1 MADKYLLRVTAG
13 PSYDPTSHEIVHV
26 NSGTPTHVKSPLCDA
41 NISVRIQNYRGE
53 PSGLATAIPMIIA
66 HGAIG
71 LPRGSP
77 STSSY
82 FSNPPHTHDQY
93 SIGFSFTPRRTIS
106 GKSLVF
112 GNDFEHP
119 VRDRIPPGFT
129 AAFRIVKWAIDPG
142 LDGDVYADK
151 PYLYGNAL
159 SSINVLSVGP
169 IVDGNGLDKIISTEA
184 MQGEAAITEGGF
196 DGGEELRQRLS
207 IPGNAA
213 ARQKWFLGGH
223 DRLETWQ
230 WEEGRLYKADFFNPY
245 LDFNEFALKLPG
257 FSLKVLGYLGGEDY
271 LRYVLKEKDTDEV
284 LFVVVFTLLPKDQ
297 VEEEEPRDP
306 QPIHS
311 ARTKQITG
319 AEGSFEPQE
328 DDLD

>member
-13 PSYDPTSHEIVHV
+13 PSYDPSSHQVVAV
-26 NSGTPTHVKSPLCDA
+26 NSEIPTSIQSPVCSA
-41 NISVRIQNYRGE
+41 SISVRIQNY
-53 PSGLATAIPMIIA
+53 
-66 HGAIG
+66 HGIQTPTSDYSLTGAKYFTG
-71 LPRGSP
+71 LPHGSP

-82 FSNPPHTHDQY
+82 FSHPPHTHDQY
-93 SIGFSFTPRRTIS
+93 SIGFSFVPHRSIN

-119 VRDRIPPGFT
+119 IRDRIPPGFN

-169 IVDGNGLDKIISTEA
+169 KAGK
-184 MQGEAAITEGGF
+184 EAAEKQSTQSTDNEEAIKEGGF
-196 DGGEELRQRLS
+196 EGGQEVRENLN
-207 IPGNAA
+207 IPDNAA

-223 DRLETWQ
+223 ERLEHWE

-245 LDFNEFALKLPG
+245 LDFNGRHHPHRSGFCNIEADIAIEFALKLPG

-271 LRYVLKEKDTDEV
+271 LR
-284 LFVVVFTLLPKDQ
+284 
-297 VEEEEPRDP
+297 
-306 QPIHS
+306 
-311 ARTKQITG
+311 
-319 AEGSFEPQE
+319 
-328 DDLD
+328 

>member
-13 PSYDPTSHEIVHV
+13 PSYDPTSHQTVAV
-26 NSGTPTHVKSPLCDA
+26 NSGTPTQIHSSLCDA
-41 NISVRIQNYRGE
+41 SISVRIQNYR
-53 PSGLATAIPMIIA
+53 
-66 HGAIG
+66 G

-82 FSNPPHTHDQY
+82 FSHPPHTHDQY
-93 SIGFSFTPRRTIS
+93 SISFSLIPHRTIS
-106 GKSLVF
+106 GKSLIF

-119 VRDRIPPGFT
+119 VRDRIPPGFS
-129 AAFRIVKWAIDPG
+129 AAFGIVKWAIDPG

-159 SSINVLSVGP
+159 SSINILSVGP
-169 IVDGNGLDKIISTEA
+169 KVRENGLDSVINAEA
-184 MQGEAAITEGGF
+184 GQGEEAITEGGF
-196 DGGEELRQRLS
+196 DGGQELRESLN
-207 IPGNAA
+207 IPENAA

-223 DRLETWQ
+223 DRLENWQ

-271 LRYVLKEKDTDEV
+271 LRYVLKDKETGEV
-284 LFVVVFTLLPKDQ
+284 LFVVVFTLLPKEQ
-297 VEEEEPRDP
+297 LEAEEANSS
-306 QPIHS
+306 QPS
-311 ARTKQITG
+311 NSDEAKDATQADK
-319 AEGSFEPQE
+319 SFEPHA

>member
-13 PSYDPTSHEIVHV
+13 PSYDPSSHQVIAV
-26 NSGTPTHVKSPLCDA
+26 NSGIPTSIQSPVCSA
-41 NISVRIQNYRGE
+41 SISVRIQNY
-53 PSGLATAIPMIIA
+53 
-66 HGAIG
+66 HG
-71 LPRGSP
+71 LPHGSP

-82 FSNPPHTHDQY
+82 FSHPPHTHDQY
-93 SIGFSFTPRRTIS
+93 SIGFSFVPHRTIN

-119 VRDRIPPGFT
+119 IRDRIPPGFN

-159 SSINVLSVGP
+159 SSMNVLSVGP
-169 IVDGNGLDKIISTEA
+169 KAGKEDIEKQFAESMNNEEA
-184 MQGEAAITEGGF
+184 IKEGGF
-196 DGGEELRQRLS
+196 DGGQEVREDLN
-207 IPGNAA
+207 IPDNAA

-223 DRLETWQ
+223 ERLEHWE

-271 LRYVLKEKDTDEV
+271 LRYVLKDKDTGEV
-284 LFVVVFTLLPKDQ
+284 LFVVVFTLLPKDPDD
-297 VEEEEPRDP
+297 EGGAKSSEPGKSNASSSNDSP
-306 QPIHS
+306 
-311 ARTKQITG
+311 ARSFKPK
-319 AEGSFEPQE
+319 AE
-328 DDLD
+328 DLD

>member
-13 PSYDPTSHEIVHV
+13 PSYDPSSHQVVAV
-26 NSGTPTHVKSPLCDA
+26 NSGTPTAIQSSLCSA
-41 NISVRIQNYRGE
+41 RISVRIQNY
-53 PSGLATAIPMIIA
+53 
-66 HGAIG
+66 HG
-71 LPRGSP
+71 LPQGSP

-82 FSNPPHTHDQY
+82 FSRPPHTHDQY
-93 SIGFSFTPRRTIS
+93 SIGFSFIPHRSIN

-112 GNDFEHP
+112 GNDFEQP
-119 VRDRIPPGFT
+119 IRDRIPPGFN
-129 AAFRIVKWAIDPG
+129 AAFKIVKWAIDPG

-169 IVDGNGLDKIISTEA
+169 KAGKEA
-184 MQGEAAITEGGF
+184 IEKQSAEAPDDEEAIKEGGF
-196 DGGEELRQRLS
+196 EGGQEVRENLN
-207 IPGNAA
+207 IPNNAA

-223 DRLETWQ
+223 DRLEHWQ

-271 LRYVLKEKDTDEV
+271 LRYVLKDKDTGDV
-284 LFVVVFTLLPKDQ
+284 LFVVVFTLLPNNQDDKGDA
-297 VEEEEPRDP
+297 EPP
-306 QPIHS
+306 QPGKS
-311 ARTKQITG
+311 NARSSNDSP
-319 AEGSFEPQE
+319 ARPFEPKAE
-328 DDLD
+328 DLD

>member
-13 PSYDPTSHEIVHV
+13 PSYDPTSHQVVAV
-26 NSGTPTHVKSPLCDA
+26 NSGTPTSIQSSLCSA
-41 NISVRIQNYRGE
+41 KIFVRIQKYRG
-53 PSGLATAIPMIIA
+53 
-66 HGAIG
+66 
-71 LPRGSP
+71 LPHGSP

-82 FSNPPHTHDQY
+82 FSHPPHTHDQY
-93 SIGFSFTPRRTIS
+93 SIGFSFVPRRSIN

-119 VRDRIPPGFT
+119 IRDRIPPGFN
-129 AAFRIVKWAIDPG
+129 AAFKIVKWAIDPG

-169 IVDGNGLDKIISTEA
+169 KAGKEAIEGNLAASPNDDEA
-184 MQGEAAITEGGF
+184 IKEGGF
-196 DGGEELRQRLS
+196 EGGQEVRENLN
-207 IPGNAA
+207 IPDNAA

-223 DRLETWQ
+223 DRLEQWQ
-230 WEEGRLYKADFFNPY
+230 WEQGRLYKADFFNPY

-271 LRYVLKEKDTDEV
+271 LRYVLKDKDTGEV

-297 VEEEEPRDP
+297 DEKSDPETP
-306 QPIHS
+306 QPGKS
-311 ARTKQITG
+311 YANSSNDPSVRPYEPK
-319 AEGSFEPQE
+319 AE
-328 DDLD
+328 DLD

>member
-13 PSYDPTSHEIVHV
+13 PSYDPSSHQVIAV
-26 NSGTPTHVKSPLCDA
+26 NSGIPTSIQSPVCSA
-41 NISVRIQNYRGE
+41 SISVRIQNYHGIQ
-53 PSGLATAIPMIIA
+53 IPISDYSPT
-66 HGAIG
+66 GAKYLTG
-71 LPRGSP
+71 LPHGSP

-82 FSNPPHTHDQY
+82 FSHPPHTHDQY
-93 SIGFSFTPRRTIS
+93 SIGFSFVPHRTIN

-119 VRDRIPPGFT
+119 IRDRIPPGFN

-159 SSINVLSVGP
+159 SSMNVLSVGP
-169 IVDGNGLDKIISTEA
+169 KAGKEDIEKQFAESMNNEEA
-184 MQGEAAITEGGF
+184 IKEGGF
-196 DGGEELRQRLS
+196 DGGQEVREDLN
-207 IPGNAA
+207 IPDNAA

-223 DRLETWQ
+223 ERLEHWE

-245 LDFNEFALKLPG
+245 LDFNGRHSPHRSKSCDIEPEIAIEFALKLPG

-271 LRYVLKEKDTDEV
+271 LR
-284 LFVVVFTLLPKDQ
+284 
-297 VEEEEPRDP
+297 
-306 QPIHS
+306 
-311 ARTKQITG
+311 
-319 AEGSFEPQE
+319 
-328 DDLD
+328 

>member
-1 MADKYLLRVTAG
+1 MADKYLLQVTAG
-13 PSYDPTSHEIVHV
+13 PSYDPTSHQVVAV
-26 NSGTPTHVKSPLCDA
+26 NSGTPTSIQSSLCSA
-41 NISVRIQNYRGE
+41 NVSVRIQNYRG
-53 PSGLATAIPMIIA
+53 
-66 HGAIG
+66 
-71 LPRGSP
+71 LPHGSP

-82 FSNPPHTHDQY
+82 FSHPPHLHDQY
-93 SIGFSFTPRRTIS
+93 SISFSFVPHRSIN

-112 GNDFEHP
+112 GNDFDHP
-119 VRDRIPPGFT
+119 IRDRIPPGFN
-129 AAFRIVKWAIDPG
+129 AAFEIVKWAIDPG

-169 IVDGNGLDKIISTEA
+169 KNSKSVVFGSEEEA
-184 MQGEAAITEGGF
+184 IEEGGF
-196 DGGEELRQRLS
+196 AGGQEVRQNLHIPDG
-207 IPGNAA
+207 AA

-223 DRLETWQ
+223 DRLENWQ

-271 LRYVLKEKDTDEV
+271 LRYVLKDKDTGEV
-284 LFVVVFTLLPKDQ
+284 FFVVVFTLLSKGQVDKDETKTPQ
-297 VEEEEPRDP
+297 VSMSNTNSSDDP
-306 QPIHS
+306 TGQP
-311 ARTKQITG
+311 
-319 AEGSFEPQE
+319 FEPKA

>member
-13 PSYDPTSHEIVHV
+13 PSYDPSSHHEVAV
-26 NSGTPTHVKSPLCDA
+26 NSDNPTKIQSPLCDA
-41 NISVRIQNYRGE
+41 NISVRIQNYRG
-53 PSGLATAIPMIIA
+53 
-66 HGAIG
+66 
-71 LPRGSP
+71 LPHGSP
-77 STSSY
+77 TTSSY
-82 FSNPPHTHDQY
+82 FSHPPHTHDQY
-93 SIGFSFTPRRTIS
+93 SISFSFVPHRAIA
-106 GKSLVF
+106 GKTLVF
-112 GNDFEHP
+112 GNDFDHP
-119 VRDRIPPGFT
+119 IRDRIPPGFN

-169 IVDGNGLDKIISTEA
+169 KVDEKDPVADLTSGPDHDE
-184 MQGEAAITEGGF
+184 AITEGGF
-196 DGGEELRQRLS
+196 EGGQELRESQG

-223 DRLETWQ
+223 DRLEK
-230 WEEGRLYKADFFNPY
+230 WEWEAGRLYKADFFNPY

-271 LRYVLKEKDTDEV
+271 LRYVLKDKDTGEV
-284 LFVVVFTLLPKDQ
+284 LFVVVFTLLPKEQ
-297 VEEEEPRDP
+297 VEGE
-306 QPIHS
+306 
-311 ARTKQITG
+311 A
-319 AEGSFEPQE
+319 AEAAEAADSHHPAAAKSGGQGFEPKA